1 MGQIRKQAILSGIV
15 IYTGFAIGFVNTWLF
30 IRSGEGFFT
39 PAQYGLTRLFFD
51 VGSLMYAVA
60 SLGVF
65 SVISKFFPYYR
76 EHIPNNK
83 NDLYGRTLLIATLGF
98 ILVLIGGLIFEP
110 LIVRK
115 FSERSDLFVTY
126 YHWIFVFGAGMLFFG
141 FLETIS
147 ISYRQSVLPNF
158 LRETALRLI
167 TLLLL
172 ILFVSQTIS
181 FPTFVPLFSFQFL
194 LIGFILFLILR
205 LKKQLPL
212 HLKQS
217 IVTKRFKKK
226 MTTLAAYIYGGLIIS
241 ILSQVIDSILI
252 ASISKKGIHDAGV
265 YNLATYISNLIQ
277 VPQRS
282 IITATI
288 PILVMAWK
296 NKKIGEIERLYKRS
310 SINLLLIGLFIFF
323 CIWMNI
329 TDIFQLLHIQS
340 DYQAGMMV
348 ILILGITKLIDAGTG
363 INSQIIITSSHWRFE
378 FLTGILLV
386 ILILPLNY
394 FLIKEYGIIG
404 SAYANL
410 ISFSVYNLIRYL
422 FLWKKYR
429 LQPFSVKTIYS
440 FLAAIAIY
448 FTADFLFREMHNWT
462 GLILR
467 TGFFTLLFVAA
478 VFTLKLTPDAI
489 QLWHVVRNRLSKKAI

>member
-15 IYTGFAIGFVNTWLF
+15 IYIGFGIGFINTWLF
-30 IRSGEGFFT
+30 IRNGQGIFT

-51 VGSLMYAVA
+51 VGSLIYAVA
-60 SLGVF
+60 SLGVM
-65 SVISKFFPYYR
+65 SVINKFFPYYR
-76 EHIPNNK
+76 ENIPDQQ
-83 NDLYGRTLLIATLGF
+83 NDLFGRSLLIGTIGF
-98 ILVLIGGLIFEP
+98 ILVIIGGIVFEP

-126 YHWIFVFGAGMLFFG
+126 YHWIFVFGVGMLFFSI
-141 FLETIS
+141 LEAVS
-147 ISYRQSVLPNF
+147 VSYRQSVFPNF
-158 LRETALRLI
+158 LRETALRFI

-172 ILFVSQTIS
+172 LLFVSQTIS
-181 FPTFVPLFSFQFL
+181 FSTFVPLFSFQFL
-194 LIGFILFLILR
+194 LIAFALFVYLR
-205 LKKQLPL
+205 LKKQLPI
-212 HLKQS
+212 HLKPS
-217 IVTKRFKKK
+217 IVTKKFKKK
-226 MTTLAAYIYGGLIIS
+226 MNILAAYIYGGLIVS

-288 PILVMAWK
+288 PVLVMAWK
-296 NKKIGEIERLYKRS
+296 NKKLDEIERLYKRS

-329 TDIFQLLHIQS
+329 TDIFQLLHIQP
-340 DYQAGMMV
+340 DYKAGMMV

-363 INSQIIITSSHWRFE
+363 INGQIITTSSHWRFE

-394 FLIKEYGIIG
+394 FLIKKMGIIG

-410 ISFSVYNLIRYL
+410 LSFTIYNLIRYL
-422 FLWKKYR
+422 FLWKKYSI
-429 LQPFSVKTIYS
+429 QPFSSKTIYS
-440 FLAAIAIY
+440 IIAALVIY
-448 FTADFLFREMHNWT
+448 VAADFLFREMHNWT

-467 TGFFTLLFVAA
+467 TGFFTILFVTA
-478 VFTLKLTPDAI
+478 VFAFKLTPDAI
-489 QLWHVVRNRLSKKAI
+489 QLWQVVKNRLSKQTI